1 MTRLIDRLIALHRAI
16 DTAVAR
22 ERAHLIPDPVRLAA
36 LKKRRLAIK
45 DRIHRALVRR
55 VGATA

>member
-16 DTAVAR
+16 DAAVAR
-22 ERAHLIPDPVRLAA
+22 ERAHLIPDPTRLSA

-45 DRIHRALVRR
+45 DRIHHALVRR
-55 VGATA
+55 MAATA

>member
-1 MTRLIDRLIALHRAI
+1 MTRMIDRLITLHRAI

-22 ERAHLIPDPVRLAA
+22 ERAYLIPDPVRLSA

-45 DRIHRALVRR
+45 DRIHRALMRR
-55 VGATA
+55 ITATA